1 MRLELIAAYIYE
13 LRDSGQEQK
22 DEEKGKGSYY

>member
-1 MRLELIAAYIYE
+1 MRLELTAAYIYE

-22 DEEKGKGSYY
+22 DEEKGKGSHY